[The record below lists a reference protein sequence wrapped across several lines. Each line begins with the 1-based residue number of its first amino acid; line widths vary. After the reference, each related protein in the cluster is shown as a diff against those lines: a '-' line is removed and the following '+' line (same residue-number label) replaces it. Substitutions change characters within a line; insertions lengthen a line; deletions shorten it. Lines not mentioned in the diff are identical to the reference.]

1 MRCFCQGL
9 RLGDWGSD
17 VSSKS
22 RLAVHFDAI
31 IQGPLPD
38 KIDWWSSSWWD
49 MTGISAIYA
58 INCSNPY
65 QVHLV
70 PAIRVVSSTFK

>member
-1 MRCFCQGL
+1 MCCFCRGL
-9 RLGDWGSD
+9 RLGNWGSD

-31 IQGPLPD
+31 TQGPLPD
-38 KIDWWSSSWWD
+38 KIAWWSSSWWD
-49 MTGISAIYA
+49 VTGRLAIYA
-58 INCSNPY
+58 TNCSNLY

-70 PAIRVVSSTFK
+70 PAVRVVSSTFK